1 MGMPAMATER
11 YPKGLGPTVPE
22 IALEKYGIKAFPKTC
37 FTMALPE
44 LLAELKERQPDTKS
58 IILCGIETQACI
70 HHTTLDLL
78 ERGFEVHIPVDCAS
92 SRSMLDRKMALERLR
107 QVGAFLTTSECVI
120 LGLAPDSGHPKFKGL
135 QKLVMQMAMDT
146 GL

>member
-1 MGMPAMATER
+1 MGMPAMATEQ

-58 IILCGIETQACI
+58 ILLCGIETQACI

-78 ERGFEVHIPVDCAS
+78 ERGFE
-92 SRSMLDRKMALERLR
+92 
-107 QVGAFLTTSECVI
+107 TSYHPRFTFPWT
-120 LGLAPDSGHPKFKGL
+120 APPPAQCWTGKWHWKDS
-135 QKLVMQMAMDT
+135 AR
-146 GL
+146 